1 MKVTAIVAI
10 CSVATVGAF
19 APTTNTC
26 RSSTELYEKKSLFR
40 RIAEMDLFAPV
51 SDQNDYGARNK
62 KSIATGSITP
72 GKSYVPAGLTAAQYD
87 KIRKEQE
94 AAKAANYQR
103 NVAKAG
109 KFLDY
114 TDFYKKRGTD
124 VGQEWYK
131 SVTRGHT
138 MVKTKYDWSGKTD
151 AAPSFATKA
160 KGKGKK

>member
-1 MKVTAIVAI
+1 MKVTTLVAI

-19 APTTNTC
+19 APATTGV

-40 RIAEMDLFAPV
+40 KIAEMDLFAPV
-51 SDQNDYGARNK
+51 SDQNDYGARGK
-62 KSIATGSITP
+62 KTLKTGAITP
-72 GKSYVPAGLTAAQYD
+72 GKSYVPSGLTAAQYD
-87 KIRKEQE
+87 KIRKEQD

-124 VGQEWYK
+124 VGQDWIK

-138 MVKTKYDWSGKTD
+138 MVKTKYDWSGKQEEARPFVT
-151 AAPSFATKA
+151 

>member
-1 MKVTAIVAI
+1 MKVTTLVAI
-10 CSVATVGAF
+10 CSIATAGAF
-19 APTTNTC
+19 TPTATSV

-62 KSIATGSITP
+62 KTLTTGSITP
-72 GKSYVPAGLTAAQYD
+72 GKSYVPSGLTAAQYD

-124 VGQEWYK
+124 IGQDWIK

-138 MVKTKYDWSGKTD
+138 MVKTKYDWSGETD
-151 AAPSFATKA
+151 TAASFATKG